1 MNNDNNTAFVGTEVK
16 YLVNIESCGFDMV
29 ADDFEITIKRGTT
42 SRTFHKNDLIE
53 EVITIPEEVHNFY
66 LCFDTSY
73 FGPGVLTAIV
83 KAYVPDNDFPDGYRT
98 EIEKFDLMTSL
109 PL

>member
-1 MNNDNNTAFVGTEVK
+1 MTPKENDAFVGTEVK
-16 YLVNIESCGFDMV
+16 YLVKIESCGFDMV